1 MISLNHLALKAIEP
15 LVNDAEKYGVSVLKS
30 EYGATIVDCGVK
42 VPGSYGA
49 GRLFAMG
56 CLAGLADV
64 AITSTTVGEHHL
76 PTVWVA
82 VDRQVEGCM
91 ASQYAGWAINK
102 GGYFAMGS
110 GPARALVSTENIF
123 EHIGHK
129 EKSDMALVCLES
141 RKYPPDEVI
150 DYICAK
156 AGVAPEN
163 LTILIAP
170 TGSIAGSV
178 QIAAR
183 IVETAIHKMHELG
196 FKLESI
202 LYGCGTCPIAPVT
215 PDDMEAIGRT
225 NDSVLYGGWAKVTVD
240 CDDLTLKELVDRIPS
255 CASKDYGKTFGE
267 LYRKYGDFY
276 KIDPLLFSPAVIAVS
291 NIGSGKT
298 YRAGALNPDILS
310 KSFFPG

>member
-1 MISLNHLALKAIEP
+1 MLSLNRMALETIEP
-15 LVNDAEKYGVSVLKS
+15 LVNDAEKHRVSVVKS
-30 EYGATIVDCGVK
+30 GNGATIVDCGVK

-64 AITSTTVGEHHL
+64 AITSSPIGEYRL
-76 PTVWVA
+76 AAVSVA
-82 VDRQVEGCM
+82 VNRPVEGCM

-102 GGYFAMGS
+102 SGYFAMGS
-110 GPARALVSTENIF
+110 GPVRALVSTEDIF
-123 EHIGHK
+123 EHIDHK
-129 EKSDMALVCLES
+129 EKSDVALVCLES
-141 RKYPPDEVI
+141 RKYPPDEAI

-156 AGVAPEN
+156 AGVTPKN

-196 FKLESI
+196 FRLESI
-202 LYGCGTCPIAPVT
+202 LHGCGTCPIAPVA

-225 NDSVLYGGWAKVTVD
+225 NDSVLYGGWAEITVD
-240 CDDLTLKELVDRIPS
+240 CDNPAIEGIIDRIPS
-255 CASKDYGKTFGE
+255 CASKDYGKTFVE
-267 LYRKYGDFY
+267 LYREYGDFY
-276 KIDPLLFSPAVIAVS
+276 KIDPLLFSPAAITVS
-291 NIGSGKT
+291 DIGSGKT
-298 YRAGALNPDILS
+298 YRAGALNPDIVS
-310 KSFFPG
+310 RSFFPG